1 MSDKS
6 ETLESITTSAIER
19 GLGPSWGRL
28 APLSVGAVAAS
39 VLATGGVALIQRLTG
54 GSGRRLLAFVGGAV
68 LVPLGL
74 VLLLPR
80 PLNEDDESTQEG
92 EENGTEASEARA

>member
-1 MSDKS
+1 MSDKPD
-6 ETLESITTSAIER
+6 TLERFTTSAIER

-39 VLATGGVALIQRLTG
+39 VLVTGGAALIQRLAG
-54 GSGRRLLAFVGGAV
+54 AGGRRFLAFVGGAV

-80 PLNEDDESTQEG
+80 PLNEDEDDG
-92 EENGTEASEARA
+92 EEGDR